1 MVSSPLTLCTSI
13 ANAGASPS
21 SHPER
26 YTKLATPD
34 TAHPMKP
41 IVLIALLAASV
52 SLAQTA
58 ASTSPGPDAQ
68 SDAQANPP
76 AASITVRSSLVVVPA
91 LVRTKSGQLVYTLKA
106 KDFILTDDGIEQPL
120 HLEQDTGDQPLAMV
134 IVVETGGS
142 GAGHLEQY
150 RDLGPMLNNLVGNIE
165 HKVAVVG
172 FDSTPV
178 LLHGFTPNLEFI
190 TRSLN
195 NLDPGDKQA
204 AVLDAITFAVDMLS
218 KQPTTYRRAILLLS
232 ETLDQG
238 SHTSLVDA
246 LHAISD
252 TNTAIYSI
260 GFNSTKADTAAEAKK
275 FGSQSMPPLPPGPE
289 HGCFSRDLGKDAD
302 GNPIKPTESRAS
314 QNLNCVEELLPPL
327 RLAHLAEIA
336 ARNALRRNISE
347 SVAHLT
353 GGEYF
358 KFKDVKTLDRDLFTI
373 SNHIPNR
380 YVLSFQPQ
388 SPAPGF
394 HYIQLKLRDYPQL
407 SIEARNGYWV
417 NQDGGV
423 SAP

>member
-1 MVSSPLTLCTSI
+1 MNPI
-13 ANAGASPS
+13 AA
-21 SHPER
+21 
-26 YTKLATPD
+26 L
-34 TAHPMKP
+34 
-41 IVLIALLAASV
+41 ALLAASV
-52 SLAQTA
+52 SLAQTTTQLPT
-58 ASTSPGPDAQ
+58 STFPITDSQ
-68 SDAQANPP
+68 TNPP

-106 KDFILTDDGIEQPL
+106 KDFILTDDGVEQPL
-120 HLEQDTGDQPLAMV
+120 HLEQDTGDQPLALV

-150 RDLGPMLNNLVGNIE
+150 HDLGPMLNNLVGNID

-172 FDSTPV
+172 FDSTPI

-190 TRSLN
+190 THSLN
-195 NLDPGDKQA
+195 ILETGDQQA

-238 SHTSLVDA
+238 SHTSLVEA

-260 GFNSTKADTAAEAKK
+260 GFNSTKADMGNEAAKLSSDE
-275 FGSQSMPPLPPGPE
+275 PGPQ

-302 GNPIKPTESRAS
+302 GNPIKPTESRTS
-314 QNLNCVEELLPPL
+314 QSTNCVEELLPPL

-358 KFKDVKTLDRDLFTI
+358 KFKNVKTLDRDLFTI

-423 SAP
+423 SAPQP

>member
-1 MVSSPLTLCTSI
+1 
-13 ANAGASPS
+13 
-21 SHPER
+21 
-26 YTKLATPD
+26 
-34 TAHPMKP
+34 MKP
-41 IVLIALLAASV
+41 IALIALLAANV
-52 SLAQTA
+52 CLGQAP
-58 ASTSPGPDAQ
+58 ASSPTDSQAN
-68 SDAQANPP
+68 DQANPP

-91 LVRTKSGQLVYTLKA
+91 LVRTKSGELVYTLQA

-120 HLEQDTGDQPLAMV
+120 HLEQDTGDQPLALV
-134 IVVETGGS
+134 IVVQTGGA
-142 GAGHLEQY
+142 GAGRLEQY
-150 RDLGPMLNNLVGNIE
+150 QHLGPMLNNLIGNID

-172 FDSTPV
+172 FDSTPT

-190 TRSLN
+190 THSLDT
-195 NLDPGDKQA
+195 LDAGDKGA
-204 AVLDAITFAVDMLS
+204 AVLDSIAYAVDLLS

-232 ETLDQG
+232 ETIDQG
-238 SHTSLVDA
+238 SNTTLVDA

-260 GFNSTKADTAAEAKK
+260 GFNTTRSSTANESKK
-275 FGSQSMPPLPPGPE
+275 FGSPLTPPLEPGPE
-289 HGCFSRDLGKDAD
+289 HGCFSRDLGTDAD
-302 GNPIKPTESRAS
+302 GNPIKPTESRGA
-314 QNLNCVEELLPPL
+314 QNLNCAEELLPPL

-336 ARNALRRNISE
+336 ARNALKRNISE

-380 YVLSFQPQ
+380 YVLSFHPQ

-394 HYIQLKLRDYPQL
+394 HYITLKLRNYPQL

-417 NQDGGV
+417 NADGGTN
-423 SAP
+423 APQP

>member
-1 MVSSPLTLCTSI
+1 
-13 ANAGASPS
+13 
-21 SHPER
+21 
-26 YTKLATPD
+26 
-34 TAHPMKP
+34 MKP
-41 IVLIALLAASV
+41 IVLIALLAASL
-52 SLAQTA
+52 SQAQT
-58 ASTSPGPDAQ
+58 PGPTAPIPDSPADSQ
-68 SDAQANPP
+68 SNPP

-120 HLEQDTGDQPLAMV
+120 HLEQDTSDQPLAMV

-195 NLDPGDKQA
+195 NLDPGDNQA

-238 SHTSLVDA
+238 SHTTLVDA

-260 GFNSTKADTAAEAKK
+260 GFNSTKASMAHEASK
-275 FGSQSMPPLPPGPE
+275 FSSDEPGPQ

-327 RLAHLAEIA
+327 RLAVLAEIA

-423 SAP
+423 SAPQP

>member
-1 MVSSPLTLCTSI
+1 
-13 ANAGASPS
+13 
-21 SHPER
+21 
-26 YTKLATPD
+26 
-34 TAHPMKP
+34 MKP
-41 IVLIALLAASV
+41 IVLIVLLAASV
-52 SLAQTA
+52 SPAQA
-58 ASTSPGPDAQ
+58 PASNAPADS
-68 SDAQANPP
+68 QANPP
-76 AASITVRSSLVVVPA
+76 AASITVRSSLVIVPA
-91 LVRTKSGQLVYTLKA
+91 LVRTKSSQLVYTLKA
-106 KDFILTDDGIEQPL
+106 KDFILTDDGVEQPL
-120 HLEQDTGDQPLAMV
+120 RLEEDTGDQPLAMV

-150 RDLGPMLNNLVGNIE
+150 QNLGPMLTNLVGNID

-195 NLDPGDKQA
+195 NLDPGDQQA
-204 AVLDAITFAVDMLS
+204 AVLDAIAYSVDMLS

-232 ETLDQG
+232 ETIDQD
-238 SHTSLVDA
+238 SHTTLVDA

-260 GFNSTKADTAAEAKK
+260 GFNSTKAATGAEAKK
-275 FGSQSMPPLPPGPE
+275 FGDVHMPPLPPGPE

-302 GNPIKPTESRAS
+302 GNPIKPRESRTS
-314 QNLNCVEELLPPL
+314 QNVNCVEELLPPL

-336 ARNALRRNISE
+336 ARNALRRNISQ

-380 YVLSFQPQ
+380 YVLSFHPQ

-394 HYIQLKLRDYPQL
+394 HSIILKLRDYPQL

-417 NQDGGV
+417 NQNGGV
-423 SAP
+423 TAPRP

>member
-21 SHPER
+21 SNPER
-26 YTKLATPD
+26 YTKSATPD
-34 TAHPMKP
+34 TAHPMKL
-41 IVLIALLAASV
+41 IALIALLAASV

-58 ASTSPGPDAQ
+58 PPTSPGPDAP
-68 SDAQANPP
+68 SDAQSNPP

-106 KDFILTDDGIEQPL
+106 KDFILTDDGVEQPL
-120 HLEQDTGDQPLAMV
+120 HLEQDTSDQPLAMV

-150 RDLGPMLNNLVGNIE
+150 RDLGPMLSNLVGNIE

-195 NLDPGDKQA
+195 NLDPGDNQA

-260 GFNSTKADTAAEAKK
+260 GFNSTKASMAHEASK
-275 FGSQSMPPLPPGPE
+275 FSSDEPGPQ

-302 GNPIKPTESRAS
+302 GNPIKPGQSRSA

-327 RLAHLAEIA
+327 RVAVLAEIA
-336 ARNALRRNISE
+336 AGNALRRNISE

-423 SAP
+423 SAPQP

>member
-1 MVSSPLTLCTSI
+1 
-13 ANAGASPS
+13 
-21 SHPER
+21 
-26 YTKLATPD
+26 
-34 TAHPMKP
+34 MKP

-52 SLAQTA
+52 SLAQSPA
-58 ASTSPGPDAQ
+58 PTSPGPDAQ
-68 SDAQANPP
+68 SDAQSNPP

-106 KDFILTDDGIEQPL
+106 KDFILTDDGIEQTL

-150 RDLGPMLNNLVGNIE
+150 RNLGPMLNNLVGNIE

-195 NLDPGDKQA
+195 NLDPGDPQA
-204 AVLDAITFAVDMLS
+204 AVLDAIKFAVEMLS

-238 SHTSLVDA
+238 SHTSLTDA

-260 GFNSTKADTAAEAKK
+260 GFNSTKASMAHEAAK
-275 FGSQSMPPLPPGPE
+275 FNDVEPGPQ
-289 HGCFSRDLGKDAD
+289 HGCFSRDVGKDAD
-302 GNPIKPTESRAS
+302 GNPVKPGQSRSA

-327 RLAHLAEIA
+327 RLAVLAEIA

-423 SAP
+423 SASQP